1 MYVKLIYFEI
11 FQLLPIT
18 TENPSYYNYYDIFH
32 WVKKTNLFVCYPE
45 NDVGLNRLHR
55 VQI

>member
-32 WVKKTNLFVCYPE
+32 WVKKKKPFCLLP
-45 NDVGLNRLHR
+45 RK
-55 VQI
+55 